1 MRPGNYNY
9 VIVPLA
15 LTHSFLIAFVSRI
28 SGLRDLTK
36 RCGHFLRTSNH
47 SSLSHALKRDS
58 SPAFAREL
66 LRRLEATHAPRKGEL
81 VGVDSMALSLAKTR
95 RHHCKKSNNNTVG
108 LGVLWTFA
116 IKTLK
121 GASPVK
127 ILKIAQGA
135 WHDTTLMDSVTL
147 VPKGPIYLMDRG
159 FYAFRHIERW
169 LSEGVRFVLRART
182 RGLQYKVLK
191 HLSRPRVI
199 GANKLLLDA
208 RVRLGAPSAKRHPV
222 VRMVE
227 ALLADGER
235 LVLVTD
241 RTEWSAEEIL
251 AAYAKRWHIERFH
264 RFLKDTLGLS
274 HLYSFHSNGLLFLLH
289 TALLLALLL
298 LLGTAKSGKE
308 TIAMLHHAL
317 GALRRT
323 LGLGTAWRRNTYT
336 RRRKK
341 KKSAKKILKIH

>member
-1 MRPGNYNY
+1 MRPGNYKY
-9 VIVPLA
+9 AILPAA
-15 LTHSFLIAFVSRI
+15 LTRSFLIAFVSRI
-28 SGLRDLTK
+28 SGLRDVTE
-36 RCGHFLRTSNH
+36 RCGHLLKTSNF

-58 SPAFAREL
+58 SLAFARKL
-66 LRRLEATHAPRKGEL
+66 LQRLEATHAPRKGEL
-81 VGVDSMALSLAKTR
+81 IGVDSMALSLPKTR
-95 RHHCKKSNNNTVG
+95 RHHCKKSNSNTVG
-108 LGVLWTFA
+108 VGVLWTFA
-116 IKTLK
+116 VKTLK

-127 ILKIAQGA
+127 ILKIAEGA
-135 WHDTTLMDSVTL
+135 WHDTTLMDTVTL
-147 VPKGPIYLMDRG
+147 VPNGPIYLMDRG
-159 FYAFRHIERW
+159 FYAFRHIEGW

-182 RGLQYKVLK
+182 RDLQYKVLK
-191 HLSRPRVI
+191 HLSRPRMV
-199 GANKLLLDA
+199 GQKKLLLDA

-227 ALLADGER
+227 ALLPDGER

-241 RTEWSAEEIL
+241 RAEWSAEEIL

-298 LLGTAKSGKE
+298 LLAFPKTDEE
-308 TIAMLHHAL
+308 TIAMLHQAL

-323 LGLGTAWRRNTYT
+323 LGLGSAWRRNTYT

-341 KKSAKKILKIH
+341 KRSARKELKIH